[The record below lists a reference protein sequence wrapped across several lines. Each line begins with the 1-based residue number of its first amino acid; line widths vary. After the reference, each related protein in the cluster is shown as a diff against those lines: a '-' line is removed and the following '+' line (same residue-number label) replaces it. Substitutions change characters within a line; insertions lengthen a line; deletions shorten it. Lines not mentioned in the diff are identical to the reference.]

1 VEDAE
6 DFDGAGA
13 DAVGDDVGSVGD
25 DEFAGAGDA
34 AWAAHGGIFTEEI
47 RGAENSL
54 DEAAGCGVVVL
65 GDVVGF
71 GF

>member
-13 DAVGDDVGSVGD
+13 DAVGDEVGSIGD
-25 DEFAGAGDA
+25 YEFAGAGDA

-47 RGAENSL
+47 RGAEYSL
-54 DEAAGCGVVVL
+54 HYAIGCGGIVF
-65 GDVVGF
+65 GDIVGF